1 MAVNLEILNK
11 LDNEIQKLK
20 QSINLCI
27 KQSIEAN
34 KDRIVELQTQQQ
46 LYLGKTNK
54 GVDIIPAY
62 AESTKRRKRKDGL
75 PSNRVTL
82 YQTGNLYRSF
92 RVLAGNESVVIS
104 AYTEYSE
111 YVFDKYKDTIGLDR
125 ENWNNFINEYTL
137 KAIKIKFNDIIT
149 KS

>member
-1 MAVNLEILNK
+1 MAVNLQILNDLGSEILK
-11 LDNEIQKLK
+11 MKEA
-20 QSINLCI
+20 INLCI

-34 KDRIVELQTQQQ
+34 KEKVIELQTQQQ

-54 GVDIIPAY
+54 GVAITPAY
-62 AESTKRRKRKDGL
+62 ALSTRRKKQRDGL
-75 PSNRVTL
+75 PSDRVTL

-92 RVLAGNESVVIS
+92 EVTAGNESVVIS
-104 AYTEYSE
+104 AHTSYSE

-137 KAIKIKFNDIIT
+137 NALKTKFNDIIT

>member
-1 MAVNLEILNK
+1 MAVNLEILND
-11 LDNEIQKLK
+11 LQSEILK
-20 QSINLCI
+20 MKESINLSI

-34 KDRIVELQTQQQ
+34 KDKIIELQTQQQ

-54 GVDIIPAY
+54 GVDITPAY
-62 AESTKRRKRKDGL
+62 AMSTRRKKQRDGL
-75 PSNRVTL
+75 PSDRVTL
-82 YQTGNLYRSF
+82 YQTGNLYRAFEVS
-92 RVLAGNESVVIS
+92 AGNESVVIS
-104 AYTEYSE
+104 AYTEYSQ

-137 KAIKIKFNDIIT
+137 KAIKNKFNDIIT